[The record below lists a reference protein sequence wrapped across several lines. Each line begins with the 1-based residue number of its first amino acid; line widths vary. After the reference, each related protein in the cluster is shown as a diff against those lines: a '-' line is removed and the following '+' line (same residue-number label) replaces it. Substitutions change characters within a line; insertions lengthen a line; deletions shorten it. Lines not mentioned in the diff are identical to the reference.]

1 MNANLISA
9 IVVKDLSLYFR
20 NRFFAFIT
28 VLGLVFYAIIYY
40 LMPATVDETV
50 TIGVYAPAIP
60 PAFLGALAEEG
71 VVLQTAVTEDALLQA
86 MEDGEYNI
94 GVVVSD
100 DLLTRLAAQEQDD
113 IILYF
118 TPDFPQELHEAY
130 AVLFQELAYNM
141 AGRPLTLNV
150 RQEILGTDMA
160 GRQIALRDQLIPMLV
175 VAILLIETMGLAALI
190 SSEIEG
196 QTIQAL
202 LVTPLTIPGL
212 FTGKGIM
219 GIGLAFTQVTVLML
233 VTRSL
238 DQGPLLLLFTLLL
251 GAMLV
256 TGLGFLI
263 ASVARDLMGVMSWS
277 MLAIIT
283 LTLPAFTAIVP
294 GLVSDWVKLIPSY
307 YIVDTL
313 YRVMNFGAG
322 WADVATNLLALFAF
336 ALLFFALGILALW
349 RKFR

>member
-1 MNANLISA
+1 MNTNLVST

-20 NRFFAFIT
+20 NRFFAFVT
-28 VLGLVFYAIIYY
+28 VLGLVFYVLIYY
-40 LMPATVDETV
+40 ALPTTVDETV
-50 TIGVYAPAIP
+50 TIGVYAPAL
-60 PAFLGALAEEG
+60 PAVLLEALAEEG
-71 VVLQTAVTEDALLQA
+71 VVLQTAVTENDLLQA
-86 MEDGEYNI
+86 MENGDYNI

-100 DLLTRLAAQEQDD
+100 NLLTRLAAQEQDD

-130 AVLFQELAYNM
+130 AVIFQELAYNM
-141 AGRPLTLNV
+141 VGQPLTLNV

-175 VAILLIETMGLAALI
+175 VALLMIETLGLAALV

-219 GIGLAFTQVTVLML
+219 GVGLAFTQVTLLML

-238 DQGPLLLLFTLLL
+238 DQGTLLLLLTLLL

-263 ASVARDLMGVMSWS
+263 ASVARDLMGVMGWGI
-277 MLAIIT
+277 LVIIT
-283 LTLPAFTAIVP
+283 FTIPAFTAIVP

-313 YRVMNFGAG
+313 YRVMNFGAD
-322 WADVATNLLALFAF
+322 WSDVAQNLLALFAF

-349 RKFR
+349 RKFG

>member
-1 MNANLISA
+1 MNANLVSA

-20 NRFFAFIT
+20 NRFFAFVTI
-28 VLGLVFYAIIYY
+28 LGLVFYAIIYY
-40 LMPATVDETV
+40 ALPATVDETV

-60 PAFLGALAEEG
+60 PAFLATLAEEG

-86 MEDGEYNI
+86 MEDGDYNI

-100 DLLTRLAAQEQDD
+100 NLLTRLAAQEQDD

-130 AVLFQELAYNM
+130 AVIFQELAYNM
-141 AGRPLTLNV
+141 VGQPLTLNV
-150 RQEILGTDMA
+150 RQEILGTDMV
-160 GRQIALRDQLIPMLV
+160 GSQIALRDQLIPMLV
-175 VAILLIETMGLAALI
+175 VVILLIETLGLAALV

-219 GIGLAFTQVTVLML
+219 GVGLAFTQVTLLML

-238 DQGPLLLLFTLLL
+238 GSGPLLLLFTLLL
-251 GAMLV
+251 GSMLV

-263 ASVARDLMGVMSWS
+263 ASVARDLMGVMSWG
-277 MLAIIT
+277 MLAIVIFT
-283 LTLPAFTAIVP
+283 IPAFTAVVP
-294 GLVSDWVKLIPSY
+294 GLVSDWVKIIPSY

-313 YRVMNFGAG
+313 YQVMNFGVG
-322 WADVATNLLALFAF
+322 WADVASNLVALLAF
-336 ALLFFALGILALW
+336 ALLFFGLGILALW